1 MVKDKIDTVL
11 GPVAANA
18 LQKTLTHE
26 HLAMDFTNH
35 FVQTTN
41 THWQMENCSFTMEN
55 LNWIRNHPYSHRKNL
70 VLSSTTNAVVED
82 VALFKKAGG
91 STIVENS
98 SLGLGR
104 NVQKMKFISEET
116 GVNIIC
122 GTGFY
127 VEKQLTDEMKELTIE
142 RMSEIIVTEID
153 EGIFNTG
160 VKPGIIGEVGCS
172 WPLTDVEKRSIRA
185 AAISQAQTHTPV
197 MIHPGRNPQSPGEIL
212 RIFQESGG
220 DSTRTTMAHLDRT
233 FLEESDLLEFAKE
246 GTYLEYDLF
255 GIEVSYYQFAPDIDM
270 PSDAQK
276 MSKLCCLISEG

>member
-26 HLAMDFTNH
+26 HLAMDFTND

-41 THWQMENCSFTMEN
+41 THWHMENCSFTMEN

-104 NVQKMKFISEET
+104 DVQKMKFISEET

-142 RMSEIIVTEID
+142 RMSEV
-153 EGIFNTG
+153 
-160 VKPGIIGEVGCS
+160 V
-172 WPLTDVEKRSIRA
+172 
-185 AAISQAQTHTPV
+185 H
-197 MIHPGRNPQSPGEIL
+197 L
-212 RIFQESGG
+212 RIEGLAMGRGLSSLPPQYFFVLN
-220 DSTRTTMAHLDRT
+220 STYILPKKSFT
-233 FLEESDLLEFAKE
+233 
-246 GTYLEYDLF
+246 
-255 GIEVSYYQFAPDIDM
+255 
-270 PSDAQK
+270 
-276 MSKLCCLISEG
+276 